1 MVKLEDDERPFK
13 EIWDDYLKVMAEAS
27 WSEIS
32 NEPLSLDVAT
42 VESATGQHSA
52 GVWKILDHGTMVGYV
67 TWLLNRHFFLDR
79 MVCYIPSLYI
89 KPEHRSPMLLRHVL
103 NSVRLKMKGRAY
115 YYVLSSNKQ
124 KSLCDRVWLREV

>member
-1 MVKLEDDERPFK
+1 MVKLEDDERSFT

-27 WSEIS
+27 WSEVS
-32 NEPLSLDVAT
+32 DEPLSLDVAT
-42 VESATGQHSA
+42 AESATRQHYA
-52 GVWKILDHGTMVGYV
+52 GVWKILDHGTMVGYA
-67 TWLLNRHFFLDR
+67 TWFLNRHFFLDR

-89 KPEHRSPMLLRHVL
+89 EPEHRSPMLLRHVL